1 MNEFS
6 VIKTPSGGMVLI
18 YGKYNNALAIVDYDG
33 NVLKGKIEQEEW
45 IPLKNDKDSK
55 FAWHG
60 QCQIENGK
68 MFGMIKPKSHSRKSA
83 LT

>member
-6 VIKTPSGGMVLI
+6 VIKTPSGGKVLI

-33 NVLKGKIEQEEW
+33 NVLRGKIDEEEW
-45 IPLKNDKDSK
+45 IPLKNDRDSK

-60 QCQIENGK
+60 QYQIENGK
-68 MFGMIKPKSHSRKSA
+68 MLGMIKPKKHSRKSA